1 MRKEKWLELHDRCT
15 NGIPSLLPLV
25 VDLPVRF
32 TEAVDKRSREQG
44 VFKHTRGILRT
55 WELPEDE
62 RVDKIEDP
70 EVVLY
75 KRPLKLHIEIP
86 SGTASM
92 PVVNGRKMYTLTV
105 QVRGWSLGNAG
116 AVKISR
122 YGFPI
127 PDFGGTAHAYCGS
140 TLEAALGDF
149 LHWSAKPCL
158 SAMLKAYIIRSR
170 VKEIKDIIAAQP
182 YSPHLF
188 RQGLQP
194 GPQLLLDVL
203 LKKITTK
210 EATVDFIQWKP

>member
-1 MRKEKWLELHDRCT
+1 MRKEKWLELHDRRT
-15 NGIPSLLPLV
+15 NGIPDLLPLV

-55 WELPEDE
+55 LELPEDERE

-86 SGTASM
+86 SGTGAM
-92 PVVNGRKMYTLTV
+92 PVANGRKMYTLTV
-105 QVRGWSLGNAG
+105 QVRGWSLDKAG

-127 PDFGGTAHAYCGS
+127 VPDFGV
-140 TLEAALGDF
+140 
-149 LHWSAKPCL
+149 K
-158 SAMLKAYIIRSR
+158 RS
-170 VKEIKDIIAAQP
+170 
-182 YSPHLF
+182 
-188 RQGLQP
+188 
-194 GPQLLLDVL
+194 
-203 LKKITTK
+203 
-210 EATVDFIQWKP
+210 